1 MAPGGVPYIPD
12 LDAFR
17 AQMQT
22 SGPRLLAIDFTA
34 TWCGPCQMIGPH
46 FEAMRPEFPFVDF
59 CKVDVDDNQETA
71 AQCGIRSMPTFK
83 FYRMGSQVAEFTGA
97 DVNRL
102 RAVLTEHGGPPT
114 GLAPNTEVVLF
125 ALKSKPELNDRKGV
139 VKSFDSSKGR
149 YAVEIDSETLALKRD
164 NLCAACKN
172 VELSAADDGTVLP
185 EGCPTS
191 GTIVGYLP
199 DAHIYRIESGGEMY
213 EVPAGCAKLADGS
226 AAVIVGLTGAA
237 EHNGKEAHVLG
248 LHAESGRV
256 EVALSAVKTL
266 RLKRAN
272 LRA

>member
-46 FEAMRPEFPFVDF
+46 FEAMRPAFPFVDF

-83 FYRMGSQVAEFTGA
+83 FYRMGSRVAEFTGA

-164 NLCAACKN
+164 NSVRRMQECRVERGGRWHRAAR
-172 VELSAADDGTVLP
+172 G
-185 EGCPTS
+185 
-191 GTIVGYLP
+191 LP
-199 DAHIYRIESGGEMY
+199 DFGHDCWLFARCAYLSYRTRWRD
-213 EVPAGCAKLADGS
+213 V
-226 AAVIVGLTGAA
+226 
-237 EHNGKEAHVLG
+237 
-248 LHAESGRV
+248 
-256 EVALSAVKTL
+256 
-266 RLKRAN
+266 
-272 LRA
+272 